1 MVKFI
6 DEHATIF
13 ARLLTIGPEIPTDLS
28 SWAGGVSVIF
38 VSEIDNADGTST
50 ALFRSADP
58 VDFNNQ
64 EFIRLRVTK

>member
-1 MVKFI
+1 
-6 DEHATIF
+6 
-13 ARLLTIGPEIPTDLS
+13 GPEISTDLS

-64 EFIRLRVTK
+64 EFIRLRVTQ